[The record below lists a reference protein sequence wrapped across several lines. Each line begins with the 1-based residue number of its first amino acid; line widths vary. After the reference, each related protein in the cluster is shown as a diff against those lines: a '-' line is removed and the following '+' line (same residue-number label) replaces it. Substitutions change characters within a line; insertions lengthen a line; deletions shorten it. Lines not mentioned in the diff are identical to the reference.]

1 MSMAEHNLLVVDQDD
16 DFVASAKELFDGS
29 LPVARTLEEASQTVS
44 SGDVRMLLIG
54 PSYSSDEA
62 MEEIRQLH
70 NQDPSLVLMLVAEEV
85 TADLLR
91 KGMRAGVSDVLE
103 SPLDEEKIEAAIEQF
118 AHDVLR
124 RKSTAAAAAAVPRLE
139 DGQKDEGRIITI
151 TSAKGG
157 SGKTV
162 LATNLALV
170 LNRFPDTKVCLV
182 DADLQ
187 FGDVCLVLQLEPR
200 FTMVNASHELHH
212 LDGELLD
219 SLLTEHPSGLKVL
232 AAPLEPAFADD
243 ITTAGLMQMLDVLKE
258 NFDYVIVDTAAM
270 LDELILSLIEK
281 SDDVLML
288 VDMDLPSVKNAKLAL
303 ETLRLLKFS
312 TSNVQLVMNRSNSKA
327 KLETKEIEGA
337 LKMEIAASIPS
348 DAVVAASVNEG
359 RPVVETDPKSKV
371 AKGFESVAELI
382 AGKVPEAQVKSGL
395 FGRK

>member
-29 LPVARTLEEASQTVS
+29 LPVARSLEEAAQTVS

-54 PSYSSDEA
+54 PSFNTDEA
-62 MEEIRQLH
+62 MEQIRQVH

-91 KGMRAGVSDVLE
+91 KGMRIGVSDVLE
-103 SPLDEEKIEAAIEQF
+103 MPLDEDKIEAAIEQF

-124 RKSTAAAAAAVPRLE
+124 RKSSVASHRPPE
-139 DGQKDEGRIITI
+139 EEEKQQGRIITV

-162 LATNLALV
+162 LATNLALL
-170 LNRFPDTKVCLV
+170 LNRFPDKKVCLV

-200 FTMVNASHELHH
+200 FTMVNAAHELHK
-212 LDGELLD
+212 LDAELLD

-258 NFDYVIVDTAAM
+258 NYDYIIVDTAAM

-281 SDDVLML
+281 SDDILML

-312 TSNVQLVMNRSNSKA
+312 TADVQLVMNRSNSKA
-327 KLETKEIEGA
+327 KLDNKEIEGA
-337 LKMEIAASIPS
+337 LKMGISASIPS

-382 AGKVPEAQVKSGL
+382 AGKVPEASSKSGL

>member
-16 DFVASAKELFDGS
+16 DFVSTAKQLFDGR
-29 LPVARTLEEASQTVS
+29 LPVARTIDEASQTIE
-44 SGDVRMLLIG
+44 SGDVRMIILG
-54 PSYSSDEA
+54 PSYGDDKA
-62 MEEIRQLH
+62 LDEIRMLH
-70 NQDPSLVLMLVAEEV
+70 NQDPALVLMLVAKDV

-91 KGMRAGVSDVLE
+91 KGMRAGVSDVIE
-103 SPLDEEKIEAAIEQF
+103 APLDESKIEAAISQF
-118 AHDVLR
+118 GHDVLKRQTGGADSKPAAPR
-124 RKSTAAAAAAVPRLE
+124 RA
-139 DGQKDEGRIITI
+139 DEGQIVTI

-162 LATNLALV
+162 LATNFALL
-170 LNRFPDTKVCLV
+170 LNRIPDTKVVLV

-200 FTMVNASHELHH
+200 FTMVNAAHELHQ
-212 LDGELLD
+212 LDGDLLD

-258 NFDYVIVDTAAM
+258 NYDYVVIDTASM

-281 SDDVLML
+281 SDHIMML

-303 ETLRLLKFS
+303 ETLRLLQFS
-312 TSNVQLVMNRSNSKA
+312 TANVHLIMNRSNSKA
-327 KLETKEIEGA
+327 KLDNKEIEGA
-337 LKMEIAASIPS
+337 LRMGISAAIPS
-348 DAVVAASVNEG
+348 DAIVAASVNEG
-359 RPVVETDPKSKV
+359 RPVVETDPKSRV
-371 AKGFESVAELI
+371 AKGFESVAALI
-382 AGKVPEAQVKSGL
+382 AGKIPDAPPKSGL

>member
-1 MSMAEHNLLVVDQDD
+1 MSLAEHNLLVVDQDD
-16 DFVASAKELFDGS
+16 DFVASAKQLFDGS
-29 LPVARTLEEASQTVS
+29 LPVARTLEEASQTIA
-44 SGDVRMLLIG
+44 SGDLRMVLIG
-54 PSYSSDEA
+54 PSYSDDAS
-62 MEEIRQLH
+62 MEHVRALH

-91 KGMRAGVSDVLE
+91 KSMRAGVSDVLE
-103 SPLDEEKIEAAIEQF
+103 TPLDEAKIEAAIEQF

-124 RKSTAAAAAAVPRLE
+124 RRSSTAAPTPEPSARR
-139 DGQKDEGRIITI
+139 DKGRIITV

-170 LNRFPDTKVCLV
+170 LNRLPDTKVCLV

-200 FTMVNASHELHH
+200 FTMVNAAHELHQ
-212 LDGELLD
+212 LDAELLD
-219 SLLTEHPSGLKVL
+219 SLLTEHPTGLKVL

-258 NFDYVIVDTAAM
+258 SYDYIIVDTAAM

-281 SDDVLML
+281 SDDILML

-327 KLETKEIEGA
+327 KLDNKEIEGA
-337 LKMEIAASIPS
+337 LKMNIAASIPS

-382 AGKVPEAQVKSGL
+382 AGEIPDVQGKSGL

>member
-29 LPVARTLEEASQTVS
+29 LPVARSLEEAAQTVS

-54 PSYSSDEA
+54 PSFNTDEA
-62 MEEIRQLH
+62 MEQIRQVH

-91 KGMRAGVSDVLE
+91 KGMRIGVSDVLE
-103 SPLDEEKIEAAIEQF
+103 MPLDEDKIEAAIEQF

-124 RKSTAAAAAAVPRLE
+124 RKSSVATHRPPE
-139 DGQKDEGRIITI
+139 EEEKQQGRIITV

-162 LATNLALV
+162 LATNLALL
-170 LNRFPDTKVCLV
+170 LNRFPDKKVCLV

-200 FTMVNASHELHH
+200 FTMVNAAHELHK
-212 LDGELLD
+212 LDAELLD

-258 NFDYVIVDTAAM
+258 NYDYIIVDTAAM

-281 SDDVLML
+281 SDDILML

-312 TSNVQLVMNRSNSKA
+312 TADVQLVMNRSNSKA
-327 KLETKEIEGA
+327 KLDNKEIEGA
-337 LKMEIAASIPS
+337 LKMGISASIPS

-382 AGKVPEAQVKSGL
+382 AGKVPEASSKSGL

>member
-16 DFVASAKELFDGS
+16 DFVSTAKELFEGR
-29 LPVARTLEEASQTVS
+29 LPVARTIEEASHNIEAS
-44 SGDVRMLLIG
+44 DVRMVLLG
-54 PSYSSDEA
+54 PSYNDEA
-62 MEEIRQLH
+62 AMEQIRTLH
-70 NQDPSLVLMLVAEEV
+70 NQDPALILMLVAEEV

-103 SPLDEEKIEAAIEQF
+103 APLDEPKIEAAIEQF
-118 AHDVLR
+118 AHDILNR
-124 RKSTAAAAAAVPRLE
+124 ETASAAAPPSEVGIE
-139 DGQKDEGRIITI
+139 GSKKGRIITI

-162 LATNLALV
+162 LATNVALL
-170 LNRFPDTKVCLV
+170 LNRIPDVKVCLV

-200 FTMVNASHELHH
+200 YTMVNASHELHH

-219 SLLTEHPSGLKVL
+219 SLLTEHPTGLKVL

-243 ITTAGLMQMLDVLKE
+243 ITTAGLMQMLDVLQDG
-258 NFDYVIVDTAAM
+258 FDYVVVDTASM

-281 SDDVLML
+281 SDDILML

-327 KLETKEIEGA
+327 KLDNKEIEGA
-337 LKMEIAASIPS
+337 LKMGISAAVPS
-348 DAVVAASVNEG
+348 DAMVAASVNEG
-359 RPVVETDPKSKV
+359 RPVVESDPKSKV

-382 AGKVPEAQVKSGL
+382 AGKIPEGTTKSGL

>member
-1 MSMAEHNLLVVDQDD
+1 M
-16 DFVASAKELFDGS
+16 DG
-29 LPVARTLEEASQTVS
+29 
-44 SGDVRMLLIG
+44 
-54 PSYSSDEA
+54 
-62 MEEIRQLH
+62 IRQLH

-91 KGMRAGVSDVLE
+91 KGMRIGVSDVLE
-103 SPLDEEKIEAAIEQF
+103 MPLDEPKIEAAIEQF
-118 AHDVLR
+118 AHDVLH
-124 RKSTAAAAAAVPRLE
+124 RKSSVAAHRPPEEEV
-139 DGQKDEGRIITI
+139 GKEGRIITV

-170 LNRFPDTKVCLV
+170 LNRFPDKKVCLV

-200 FTMVNASHELHH
+200 FTMVNAAHELHK
-212 LDGELLD
+212 LDAELLD

-258 NFDYVIVDTAAM
+258 NYDYVIVDTAAM

-281 SDDVLML
+281 SDDILML

-312 TSNVQLVMNRSNSKA
+312 TADVQLVMNRSNSKA
-327 KLETKEIEGA
+327 KLDNKEIEGA
-337 LKMEIAASIPS
+337 LKMEIAAAIPS

-382 AGKVPEAQVKSGL
+382 AGKVPEANAKSGL

>member
-1 MSMAEHNLLVVDQDD
+1 MSMEEHNLLVVDQDD
-16 DFVASAKELFDGS
+16 DFVAAAKELFEGR
-29 LPVARTLEEASQTVS
+29 LPVARSIEEASQTIE
-44 SGDVRMLLIG
+44 SGDVRMVLVG
-54 PSYSSDEA
+54 PSFSGPDA
-62 MEEIRQLH
+62 MEQIRSLH
-70 NQDPSLVLMLVAEEV
+70 NQDPALVLMLVAEEV

-91 KGMRAGVSDVLE
+91 VGMRAGVSDVLE
-103 SPLDEEKIEAAIEQF
+103 APLDEAKIESAIEQF

-124 RKSTAAAAAAVPRLE
+124 RQTASVKADTPAR
-139 DGQKDEGRIITI
+139 DEEGMIITI

-162 LATNLALV
+162 LATNVALL
-170 LNRFPDTKVCLV
+170 LNRIPDAKVCLV

-200 FTMVNASHELHH
+200 FTMVNASHELHQ
-212 LDGELLD
+212 LDAELID

-243 ITTAGLMQMLDVLKE
+243 ITTAGLMRMLDVLKE
-258 NFDYVIVDTAAM
+258 SYDYIVVDTASM
-270 LDELILSLIEK
+270 LDELILSLVEK
-281 SDDVLML
+281 SDRILML

-312 TSNVQLVMNRSNSKA
+312 TANVQLVMNRSNSKA
-327 KLETKEIEGA
+327 KLDNKEIEGA
-337 LKMEIAASIPS
+337 LKMQISASVPS
-348 DAVVAASVNEG
+348 DAIVAASVNEG

-371 AKGFESVAELI
+371 AKGFESVAALV
-382 AGKVPEAQVKSGL
+382 AGKVPDGTAKSGL

>member
-1 MSMAEHNLLVVDQDD
+1 MSLAEHNLLVVDQDD
-16 DFVASAKELFDGS
+16 DFVAAAKQLFDGS
-29 LPVARTLEEASQTVS
+29 LPVARTLEEASQTVG
-44 SGDVRMLLIG
+44 SGDIRMVLIG
-54 PSYSSDEA
+54 PSYGTDAA
-62 MEEIRQLH
+62 MDQIRMLH

-91 KGMRAGVSDVLE
+91 RGMRAGVSDVLE
-103 SPLDEEKIEAAIEQF
+103 MPLDEVKIEAAIEQF

-124 RKSTAAAAAAVPRLE
+124 RRSSTAAVVSDQGRR
-139 DGQKDEGRIITI
+139 DKGRIITV

-170 LNRFPDTKVCLV
+170 LNRFPDVKVCLV

-200 FTMVNASHELHH
+200 FTMVNAAHELHH
-212 LDGELLD
+212 LEPELLD

-258 NFDYVIVDTAAM
+258 TYDYVIVDTAAM

-281 SDDVLML
+281 SDDILML

-312 TSNVQLVMNRSNSKA
+312 TANVQLVMNRSNSKA
-327 KLETKEIEGA
+327 KLDNKEIEGA
-337 LKMEIAASIPS
+337 LKMEISASIPS

-371 AKGFESVAELI
+371 AKGFESVAALI
-382 AGKVPEAQVKSGL
+382 AGKVPEANQKSGL

>member
-16 DFVASAKELFDGS
+16 DFVSKAKELFDGR
-29 LPVARTLEEASQTVS
+29 LPVARSIVEALS
-44 SGDVRMLLIG
+44 SIESGGVRMVLLG
-54 PSYSSDEA
+54 PSYKDDAA
-62 MEEIRQLH
+62 MDEIRTLH
-70 NQDPSLVLMLVAEEV
+70 NSDPGLVLMLIAEEV

-91 KGMRAGVSDVLE
+91 RGMRAGVSDVLE
-103 SPLDEEKIEAAIEQF
+103 APLDEAKIEAAIEQF
-118 AHDVLR
+118 AHDVLN
-124 RKSTAAAAAAVPRLE
+124 RKTAVATPSSGSHPR
-139 DGQKDEGRIITI
+139 DKGGRIVTVM
-151 TSAKGG
+151 SAKGG

-162 LATNLALV
+162 LATNVALL
-170 LNRFPDTKVCLV
+170 LNRIPDIKVCLV

-258 NFDYVIVDTAAM
+258 SFDYVVVDTASM

-281 SDDVLML
+281 SDDILML

-312 TSNVQLVMNRSNSKA
+312 TSNVRLVMNRSNSKA
-327 KLETKEIEGA
+327 KLDNKEIEGA
-337 LKMEIAASIPS
+337 LKMPISASVPS
-348 DAVVAASVNEG
+348 DAMVAASVNEG
-359 RPVVETDPKSKV
+359 RPVVESEPKSKV

-382 AGKVPEAQVKSGL
+382 AGKIPEEVGKTGL

>member
-1 MSMAEHNLLVVDQDD
+1 
-16 DFVASAKELFDGS
+16 
-29 LPVARTLEEASQTVS
+29 
-44 SGDVRMLLIG
+44 
-54 PSYSSDEA
+54 
-62 MEEIRQLH
+62 
-70 NQDPSLVLMLVAEEV
+70 
-85 TADLLR
+85 
-91 KGMRAGVSDVLE
+91 
-103 SPLDEEKIEAAIEQF
+103 
-118 AHDVLR
+118 
-124 RKSTAAAAAAVPRLE
+124 
-139 DGQKDEGRIITI
+139 
-151 TSAKGG
+151 
-157 SGKTV
+157 V

-200 FTMVNASHELHH
+200 FTMVNAAHELHH

>member
-16 DFVASAKELFDGS
+16 DFVASAKQLFDGS
-29 LPVARTLEEASQTVS
+29 LPVARSLEEAAETVS
-44 SGDVRMLLIG
+44 SGDVRLLLIG
-54 PSYSSDEA
+54 PSFANDAA
-62 MEEIRQLH
+62 MEQIRQLH
-70 NQDPSLVLMLVAEEV
+70 NQDPSLVLMLVVEEV
-85 TADLLR
+85 TADVLR
-91 KGMRAGVSDVLE
+91 KGMRAGASDVLDT
-103 SPLDEEKIEAAIEQF
+103 PLDEGKIEAAIEQF
-118 AHDVLR
+118 VHDVLR
-124 RKSTAAAAAAVPRLE
+124 RKSSSAAPRAPE
-139 DGQKDEGRIITI
+139 EAGKEHGRIITI
-151 TSAKGG
+151 SSAKGG

-170 LNRFPDTKVCLV
+170 LNRLPDTKVCLV

-200 FTMVNASHELHH
+200 FTMVNAAHELHH
-212 LDGELLD
+212 LDAELLD

-258 NFDYVIVDTAAM
+258 TYDFVIVDTAAM

-281 SDDVLML
+281 SDDILML

-327 KLETKEIEGA
+327 KLDNKEIEGA
-337 LKMEIAASIPS
+337 LKMQIAASIPS

-371 AKGFESVAELI
+371 AKGFESVAALI
-382 AGKVPEAQVKSGL
+382 VGEVPEAQVKSGL

>member
-1 MSMAEHNLLVVDQDD
+1 MAEHNILVVDQDD

-29 LPVARTLEEASQTVS
+29 VPVARTLLEASQS
-44 SGDVRMLLIG
+44 IESGEVRMLLLG
-54 PSYSSDEA
+54 PSYGSEEA
-62 MEEIRQLH
+62 MEQIRSLH
-70 NQDPSLVLMLVAEEV
+70 NESPAVILMLVAESV

-91 KGMRAGVSDVLE
+91 MGMRAGVSDVIE
-103 SPLDEEKIEAAIEQF
+103 APLDEPKIEAAIEQF
-118 AHDVLR
+118 THDVLKR
-124 RKSTAAAAAAVPRLE
+124 QTTSKKPAVMEREPSE
-139 DGQKDEGRIITI
+139 EGRIITI

-162 LATNLALV
+162 LATNVALV
-170 LNRFPDTKVCLV
+170 LNRLPDKKVVLV

-200 FTMVNASHELHH
+200 FTMVNAAHELHK
-212 LDGELLD
+212 LDAELLD

-258 NFDYVIVDTAAM
+258 NYDYVLVDTAAM
-270 LDELILSLIEK
+270 LDELILSLIER

-312 TSNVQLVMNRSNSKA
+312 TANVKLVINRSNSKA
-327 KLETKEIEGA
+327 RLDNKEIEGA
-337 LKMEIAASIPS
+337 LKMEIEAAIPS
-348 DAVVAASVNEG
+348 DGVVAASVNEG

-371 AKGFESVAELI
+371 SKGFESVAELI
-382 AGKVPEAQVKSGL
+382 AGKIPDAASKASL